1 MSDLQGTVLRVDL
14 GSGKIKRNPLRE
26 DLRLN
31 YIGGRGI
38 NSRLL
43 FEEVGPETE
52 PLSPENRLIF
62 GSSPLSGTT
71 APSTARFTVTA
82 RSPLTG
88 ILGDANAGGHFGP
101 ALKWAGVDH
110 IIIKGKAAE
119 PVYLFIDDDKA
130 EIRSARHLWGK
141 TTLET
146 EKAIKEE
153 LKDKKVRVAAIGQAG
168 ENLVK
173 IASITHEER
182 SASRTGVGAVMG
194 SKNLKAVAV
203 RGTGKVQL
211 ADPEGFNRLTK
222 KMHQAMSQSKAYE
235 SFRKFGGA
243 AGTALTDKVGF
254 MAIRNFQQAGGFKEI
269 DQFNPQSIADKYY
282 QGSTGCYGCPIRCG
296 KKFEIKDGPYK
307 GEKGNKTEEGAF
319 TPYGPVCGNA
329 YIPAI
334 FKLNNM
340 GNQLGID
347 HIEFGQAMAVVM
359 EWYEKGIV
367 SREDLDGIDLTWG
380 NYEGMVEMMKKV
392 AYREGFGY
400 ILAEGIVEAA
410 RRIGK
415 GAEDY
420 VSHSKGMVMAGID
433 IRMLKGTAL
442 SFATSTRGAD
452 HLRGLP
458 TIEFSTL
465 IPARKADPEAVKAKY
480 GSEEASTPTSYKKA
494 TAAIFHQHES
504 LLLDML
510 QICRFVRFGT
520 EVITADDLTSLFAM
534 ATGIDLDE
542 KAMMIAAE
550 RGYNVERAF
559 LVRMGVGRKDDALIG
574 KWVNEP
580 VPTGAYKGEQIDPEK
595 WETMLDEYYQLRG
608 WDNNGVPTPEK
619 LKELGLEDVSEKIHA
634 RHTTNTSRGE

>member
-1 MSDLQGTVLRVDL
+1 MTDLQGTILWVDL
-14 GSGKIKRNPLRE
+14 GSGKIEREPMRE

-62 GSSPLSGTT
+62 GTSPLSGTT
-71 APSTARFTVTA
+71 APSTARFTVTV

-101 ALKWAGVDH
+101 AV
-110 IIIKGKAAE
+110 IKGKAAE
-119 PVYLFIDDDKA
+119 PAYLFIDDEKA

-141 TTLET
+141 TTKET
-146 EKAIKEE
+146 EEAIKEE
-153 LKDKKVRVAAIGQAG
+153 LKDRKVRVASIGQAG

-203 RGTGKVQL
+203 RGTRKVPL
-211 ADPEGFNRLTK
+211 SDPEGFNRLTK
-222 KMHQAMSQSKAYE
+222 EMHQAMSQSKAYE

-243 AGTALTDKVGF
+243 AGTGLTDKVGF
-254 MAIRNFQQAGGFKEI
+254 LAIRNFQQAGGFEGI

-296 KKFEIKDGPYK
+296 KKFEIPEGPYK

-319 TPYGPVCGNA
+319 SPYGPVCGNS

-334 FKLNNM
+334 
-340 GNQLGID
+340 
-347 HIEFGQAMAVVM
+347 MAVVM

-367 SREDLDGIDLTWG
+367 SGEDLDGITMTWG
-380 NYEGMVEMMKKV
+380 NYEGMIEMMRKV
-392 AYREGFGY
+392 AFREGFGY
-400 ILAEGIVEAA
+400 LLAEGIVEAA

-433 IRMLKGTAL
+433 CRMLKGTAL
-442 SFATSTRGAD
+442 CFATSTRGAD

-465 IPARKADPEAVKAKY
+465 IPGRKIDPGAVKAKY
-480 GSEEASTPTSYKKA
+480 GSEEASIPSSYKKA
-494 TAAIFHQHES
+494 QAAIYHQHES
-504 LLLDML
+504 LVLDML
-510 QICRFVRFGT
+510 QLCRFVRFGT
-520 EVITADDLTSLFAM
+520 EVITLPALSSLYSM

-542 KAMMIAAE
+542 KSMMTAAE
-550 RGYNVERAF
+550 RVYNMERAF
-559 LVRMGVGRKDDALIG
+559 LVRVGISRKDDILVG
-574 KWVNEP
+574 KWVKES
-580 VPTGAYKGEQIDPEK
+580 VPTGSHKGEMIDPKK
-595 WETMLDEYYQLRG
+595 WEAMLDEYYHLRG
-608 WDNNGVPTPEK
+608 WNSNGIPTPDK
-619 LKELGLEDVSEKIHA
+619 LKELDLKDVSEKIHKKDA
-634 RHTTNTSRGE
+634 KK